1 MRRLPRL
8 QKKNAGHS
16 FREIDFFLDFSILK
30 RPMTLREQVEVVLN
44 DTIRPALLRHRGGL
58 EVVSLDEDS
67 GTLYVRMSGGCV
79 GCPAAELTLKGGVEM
94 ELRERVPGI
103 NHVTAVTEAEKNE

>member
-1 MRRLPRL
+1 
-8 QKKNAGHS
+8 
-16 FREIDFFLDFSILK
+16 
-30 RPMTLREQVEVVLN
+30 MTLREQVEEVLN

-103 NHVTAVTEAEKNE
+103 NRVVAAPDALKSKV